1 MSKASPGGHLVG
13 PDLPVREYSAK
24 LEEVYLNMHRDLCI
38 MMEIPLTLDSASGID
53 ENMVENF
60 YVARELLEQDFGI
73 SESLARTIPA
83 LNSGPYVAQCYEW
96 ATTEAGREMYEETYG
111 EERKTFDTY
120 GERYLDFIDPVN
132 FWHRLRITG
141 FNIGRCLRIIQ
152 TRVAPFSPRVDHDH
166 ANYFW
171 LEDRVPALETLDDR
185 LDFLF
190 FPLPDQWGLRG
201 DPYLFCHMAQY
212 AATCEL
218 PKISNGLQSLIES
231 LFMELTGR
239 SLEFAEDFCCEPY
252 AVGGMSSGYI
262 CPKWWQKEA
271 LPLLAARFD
280 ALLEPT
286 ATKSDA

>member
-171 LEDRVPALETLDDR
+171 LEDRVPALEALDDR

-190 FPLPDQWGLRG
+190 FPLPEPVGLARR
-201 DPYLFCHMAQY
+201 P
-212 AATCEL
+212 
-218 PKISNGLQSLIES
+218 
-231 LFMELTGR
+231 
-239 SLEFAEDFCCEPY
+239 
-252 AVGGMSSGYI
+252 V
-262 CPKWWQKEA
+262 
-271 LPLLAARFD
+271 PLLPHGTVCSHLR
-280 ALLEPT
+280 
-286 ATKSDA
+286 ATKNKQRTAVAYRVPFHGVNRKES